1 MAVLNPD
8 HLLDQAERLII
19 PPPAGPPRQVDLRR
33 AISSAYYA
41 VFHHIL
47 REAADEFVGVTRRS
61 SRRYTLVYRSVDHR
75 ALRDLCLEVRKPTLT
90 PKFLRHA
97 PTVGFG
103 PNIPAFASAVIE
115 LQEKRHAADYDP
127 ANRFKTSDAK
137 LAIATARSAIR
148 RYQKASPPRRQHFL
162 TLLLFPPR

>member
-1 MAVLNPD
+1 MPFSTTSCAK
-8 HLLDQAERLII
+8 
-19 PPPAGPPRQVDLRR
+19 RQT
-33 AISSAYYA
+33 SSLASPGA
-41 VFHHIL
+41 RHG
-47 REAADEFVGVTRRS
+47 DTP
-61 SRRYTLVYRSVDHR
+61 LVYRSVDHR
-75 ALRDLCLEVRKPTLT
+75 ALRDLCSEVRKPTLT